1 MKWIL
6 VFFAF
11 WNVAGALLRM
21 FRLTLERFAVCRRF
35 YPRRESMSLDEA
47 TDMELSPLAKARYR
61 AAVEKLSR
69 AAGLPLPDLH
79 YTPKSA
85 MLAGA
90 RGWRRHQLHLS
101 RGILYQ
107 AGDKELLAIVAH
119 ELGHIYYRHFALL
132 RFAELFAAVA
142 YARAVYGLWNTS
154 LPWYGYLGLWSLL
167 DLSFSLFRLATGSV
181 TELMADHFAAH
192 KLNLAEELSHGLIR
206 AQCFNGASE
215 FVQIT
220 HFYPTV
226 RLRVRLL
233 SRYARDLARAN

>member
-6 VFFAF
+6 VFFAV

-21 FRLTLERFAVCRRF
+21 FRMMLERFPLARRF
-35 YPRRESMSLDEA
+35 YPKRESMTLDEA
-47 TDMELSPLAKARYR
+47 TDLELSPLAKARYR
-61 AAVEKLSR
+61 AVAEKLSR
-69 AAGLPLPDLH
+69 AAGIPVPELL
-79 YTPKSA
+79 YTPKPA

-90 RGWRRHQLHLS
+90 RGWRQHQLHLS
-101 RGILYQ
+101 RGILHQ

-119 ELGHIYYRHFALL
+119 ELGHIYYRHFAVL
-132 RFAELFAAVA
+132 RIAELFAAAV
-142 YARAVYGLWNTS
+142 YARVVYGLWSTD
-154 LPWYGYLGLWSLL
+154 LAWYKYLGLWSLL
-167 DLSFSLFRLATGSV
+167 DFSFSLFRLATGSV

-233 SRYARDLARAN
+233 SRYARDLNPG